1 VSSEPR
7 GVQYGTVAADHLK
20 RPRNLGKLADADGVG
35 LVDETSTDTV
45 IAVYVKVGQDAAG
58 RKTVADVTFRAFGCG
73 GCIITGS
80 AATELARGLALEDVP
95 SVDATAILRAVED
108 GLPPEQRYCAEL
120 AARALR
126 LAAAR
131 AGDDNRPG

>member
-1 VSSEPR
+1 ME
-7 GVQYGTVAADHLK
+7 YGAVAAEHLK
-20 RPRNLGKLADADGVG
+20 SPRNLGKLADADGVG

-45 IAVYVKVGQDAAG
+45 IAVYLKLGQDAAG
-58 RKTVADVTFRAFGCG
+58 RRIVAEARFRAFGCG

-80 AATELARGLALEDVP
+80 AATELAHGLVLEDVAA
-95 SVDATAILRAVED
+95 VDAGAILRAVED
-108 GLPPEQRYCAEL
+108 GLPPEQVYCADL

-131 AGDDNRPG
+131 ASDGVRAVD

>member
-1 VSSEPR
+1 
-7 GVQYGTVAADHLK
+7 VAADHLK
-20 RPRNLGKLADADGVG
+20 SPRNLGKLVDADGVG

-45 IAVYVKVGQDAAG
+45 IAVYVKLGQDAAG
-58 RKTVADVTFRAFGCG
+58 RKTVADVKFRAFGCG

-131 AGDDNRPG
+131 AAEDNRPAP

>member
-1 VSSEPR
+1 ME
-7 GVQYGTVAADHLK
+7 YGAVAAEHLK
-20 RPRNLGKLADADGVG
+20 SPRNLGKLADADGVG

-45 IAVYVKVGQDAAG
+45 IAVYLKLGQDAAG
-58 RKTVADVTFRAFGCG
+58 QRIVAEARFRAFGCG

-80 AATELARGLALEDVP
+80 AATELARGVPLEDV
-95 SVDATAILRAVED
+95 SAIDADAILRALED
-108 GLPPEQRYCAEL
+108 GLPPEQVYCADL

-131 AGDDNRPG
+131 ASDGVRTVD